1 MIFLLVCVM
10 LSCCLFKQT
19 CRDESKSLRDRP
31 WGKQI
36 LRGPYKFTVKTHFPE
51 PPLDPPWGKQILRG
65 PCKCTNENTFSCTSS
80 IPPFET
86 CISGSRSMS
95 LSTRLSQRSQP
106 CQAASVLRV
115 LAELSLSRCCSCIPP
130 SSLNLTQNSK
140 NLLPRLSKIIIVK
153 VDYFSREVWP

>member
-1 MIFLLVCVM
+1 M

-36 LRGPYKFTVKTHFPE
+36 LRDPYKFIVKTHFPTT
-51 PPLDPPWGKQILRG
+51 PLYPPWGKQILRDPYEFTVKPHFPAPPLHPPWG
-65 PCKCTNENTFSCTSS
+65 KQILRDPCKCTSENTFSCTSS

-106 CQAASVLRV
+106 CQAASAQGCWLR
-115 LAELSLSRCCSCIPP
+115 
-130 SSLNLTQNSK
+130 K
-140 NLLPRLSKIIIVK
+140 NPNTPILI
-153 VDYFSREVWP
+153 DTF